1 MINFYECFMYTWK
14 KTCFLTVGFKFYIGP
29 LEQQQLN
36 AVFLT

>member
-14 KTCFLTVGFKFYIGP
+14 KTCFLLDVKFYIGP

-36 AVFLT
+36 AVFLA